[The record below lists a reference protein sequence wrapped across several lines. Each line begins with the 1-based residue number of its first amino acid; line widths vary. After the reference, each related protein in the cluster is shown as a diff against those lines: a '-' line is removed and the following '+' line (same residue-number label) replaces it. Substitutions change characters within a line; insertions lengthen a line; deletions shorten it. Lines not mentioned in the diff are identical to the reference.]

1 MLPKVN
7 LIKPDH
13 LLSILNQTNNIQFT
27 MDKSQTRLTVL
38 DIMIKKSDTRIWMDI
53 YNKPTDAK
61 RYAPFT

>member
-1 MLPKVN
+1 
-7 LIKPDH
+7 
-13 LLSILNQTNNIQFT
+13 

-38 DIMIKKSDTRIWMDI
+38 DMIKKSDTRIWMDI

>member
-1 MLPKVN
+1 
-7 LIKPDH
+7 
-13 LLSILNQTNNIQFT
+13 